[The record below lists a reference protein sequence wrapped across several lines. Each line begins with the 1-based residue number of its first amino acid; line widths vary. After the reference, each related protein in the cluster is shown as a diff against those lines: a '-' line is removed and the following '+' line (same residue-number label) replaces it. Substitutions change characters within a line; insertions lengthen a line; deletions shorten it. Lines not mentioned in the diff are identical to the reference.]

1 MVFNSLNSEWK
12 LSVQWVNGG
21 VVLWLLK
28 VGKVLGM
35 KVQIQFSVGLFLF
48 NDVFVI
54 NVLIE
59 GSIDNDCVMLIN
71 LGVDIV
77 CGILIGN
84 VQCNVDG
91 SW

>member
-1 MVFNSLNSEWK
+1 M
-12 LSVQWVNGG
+12 
-21 VVLWLLK
+21 
-28 VGKVLGM
+28 
-35 KVQIQFSVGLFLF
+35 F